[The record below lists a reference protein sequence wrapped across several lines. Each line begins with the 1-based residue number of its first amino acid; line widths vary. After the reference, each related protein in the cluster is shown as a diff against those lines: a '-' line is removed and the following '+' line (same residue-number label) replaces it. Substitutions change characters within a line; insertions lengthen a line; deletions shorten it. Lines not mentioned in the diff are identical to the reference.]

1 MNWLKTFDIS
11 LKAYSDLNAFEFY
24 FNDIGLLLSIYE
36 QNVIYDIINGN
47 FCVFKGGIFENAI
60 AQCLI
65 DNELPIYYYQEDEHV
80 EIDFVTYMKGT
91 IAPIEV
97 KSSKN
102 IKVSSLRTILEK
114 ESMDYGI
121 VISTNN
127 VNCSN
132 PKIRYYSLW
141 LCF

>member
-1 MNWLKTFDIS
+1 M
-11 LKAYSDLNAFEFY
+11 
-24 FNDIGLLLSIYE
+24 
-36 QNVIYDIINGN
+36 
-47 FCVFKGGIFENAI
+47 FKGGIFENAI

-65 DNELPIYYYQEDEHV
+65 DNELPIYYYQKDEHV

-132 PKIRYYSLW
+132 PKIRYYSL
-141 LCF
+141 